1 MYLYIYMVHNNSGVY
16 QINILVDEE
25 HGVAIGKSGTFTF
38 QKGSYVY
45 TGFYK
50 FLILA
55 FHSLILSRKLE

>member
-1 MYLYIYMVHNNSGVY
+1 MVHNNSAVY

-45 TGFYK
+45 TGRAEKNFYRCRRW
-50 FLILA
+50 F
-55 FHSLILSRKLE
+55 F

>member
-1 MYLYIYMVHNNSGVY
+1 MYLYIYMAHNNSGVY

-45 TGFYK
+45 IGRAEKNFYRCRRW
-50 FLILA
+50 F
-55 FHSLILSRKLE
+55 F